1 VRRQLGNGADFIKVY
16 ADYRWRTGAASQPT
30 FLLEELEA
38 MVKIA
43 ESAGYYVVAHAGTP
57 EGMRRAVK
65 AGVETIEHGDGG
77 TLETFKLMAAKGVA
91 LCPTLAAGDAI
102 TQYRGWN
109 KGIDPE
115 PERIRQKR
123 KSFAL
128 ALEAGVTIAFGGDVG
143 VFTHGENYR
152 ELELMVDY
160 GMSPIK
166 ALQAATSVNATVFH
180 LDGLGRIQQG
190 FLADLIAVPGNPTQ
204 DITQMRDV
212 QFVMKD
218 GVIYKQ

>member
-1 VRRQLGNGADFIKVY
+1 VV
-16 ADYRWRTGAASQPT
+16 SQPT
-30 FLLEELEA
+30 FLQEELDA
-38 MVKIA
+38 MVKTA

-57 EGMRRAVK
+57 EGMRRAIA

-77 TLETFKLMAAKGVA
+77 TLETFKLMAANGVA

-109 KGIDPE
+109 KNTDPE
-115 PERIRQKR
+115 PDRIRQKR

-128 ALEAGVTIAFGGDVG
+128 ALQAGVTIAFGGDVG

-160 GMSPIK
+160 GMAPIK
-166 ALQAATSVNATVFH
+166 ALQSATSINAKVFH
-180 LDGLGRIQQG
+180 LDCCSRKSHSGYYQN
-190 FLADLIAVPGNPTQ
+190 A
-204 DITQMRDV
+204 
-212 QFVMKD
+212 
-218 GVIYKQ
+218 